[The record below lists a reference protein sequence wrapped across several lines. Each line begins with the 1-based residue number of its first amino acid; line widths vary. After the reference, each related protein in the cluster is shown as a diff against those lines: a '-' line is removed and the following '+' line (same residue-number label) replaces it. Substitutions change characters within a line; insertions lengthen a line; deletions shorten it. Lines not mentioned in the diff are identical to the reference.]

1 VRVRRPWWILGVL
14 CVSLLM
20 IGLDN
25 TILSVALPTLVR
37 DLHASSSQ
45 LQWIVDSYTIVFAGL
60 LLVAGSLGDRFGRK
74 WALLVG
80 LAVFNVGSVLSAF
93 AGSPEILI
101 GTRALMGVGG
111 ALVMP
116 ATLSILTNVFVEAR
130 EREKAIGIWA
140 GVVGVGVAVGPI
152 AGGLLLQHFWWG
164 SVFLINV
171 PIVAAG
177 MLAGAFL
184 VPNSADPR
192 APRLDPVGSALSI
205 AGLCVLLWGI
215 IEAPTTGWG
224 STRVLAGVVGGIAIL
239 AAFLAW
245 ELHTDHPMVNLEFF
259 RNRRFSASCAAV
271 SLVVFAL
278 FGMLFVET
286 QHLQFVLGY
295 SALGAGV
302 RFIPV
307 AGTLLLG
314 GPLSTLLVR
323 RVGTKAVAGAGLVMV
338 AAGLAW
344 LATVSDGSTYLTAVL
359 GPFIIMGFG
368 MGLTMAPA
376 TEAMMGSLP
385 RAQAGVGSAM
395 NSAVMQVGGAMGV
408 AVIGSVLASGYRS
421 VIGGT
426 LAGHAVPAV
435 AATAIKSSVGG
446 ALEVAKRAPAD
457 LGAALAAVARHG
469 FVHGMEL
476 AMPVAAGVALA
487 GALVVLIFLPARAE
501 GDPDAAPPADHE
513 AQPLPGAQPARE
525 AQAEPP
531 PAPVGARR

>member
-1 VRVRRPWWILGVL
+1 VL

-80 LAVFNVGSVLSAF
+80 LALFTLGSALSAF

-101 GTRALMGVGG
+101 LTRALMGVGG
-111 ALVMP
+111 AFVMP
-116 ATLSILTNVFVEAR
+116 ATLSILTNVFIDPGQ
-130 EREKAIGIWA
+130 REKAIGIWA
-140 GVVGVGVAVGPI
+140 GVAGVGVAVGPI

-171 PIVAAG
+171 PIVVAG
-177 MLAGAFL
+177 MAAAIFL
-184 VPNSADPR
+184 VPNSSDPG
-192 APRLDPVGSALSI
+192 APRLDPVGAGLSI
-205 AGLCVLLWGI
+205 AGLSVLLWGI
-215 IEAPTTGWG
+215 IEAPMTGWV
-224 STRVLAGVVGGIAIL
+224 STRVIGGMAGGIAMMG
-239 AAFLAW
+239 AFLAW
-245 ELHTDHPMVNLEFF
+245 ELHSDHPMLNLGFF
-259 RNRRFSASCAAV
+259 RNRRFRGACAAV
-271 SLVVFAL
+271 TLGMFGL
-278 FGMLFVET
+278 FGTLFVLT

-295 SALGAGV
+295 SALGAGI
-302 RFIPV
+302 RFIPL
-307 AGTLLLG
+307 AGMLLIG
-314 GPLSTLLVR
+314 GPLSTVLVR
-323 RVGTKAVAGAGLVMV
+323 RFGTKAVAGFGLTTV
-338 AAGLAW
+338 AAGMAW
-344 LATVSDGSTYLTAVL
+344 MSTVSDGSTYLTNVFGPIILL
-359 GPFIIMGFG
+359 GLGL
-368 MGLTMAPA
+368 GLTIAPA
-376 TEAMMGSLP
+376 TEAIMGALP

-395 NSAVMQVGGAMGV
+395 NSSVMQVGGALGV

-421 VIGGT
+421 VVGAT

-446 ALEVAKRAPAD
+446 ALEVAQRAPAG

-469 FVHGMEL
+469 FVHGMGL

-487 GALVVLIFLPARAE
+487 GAMVVLVFLPARAQ
-501 GDPDAAPPADHE
+501 GDPDAGVGGEESLGQERVVEPADE
-513 AQPLPGAQPARE
+513 K
-525 AQAEPP
+525 
-531 PAPVGARR
+531 APDRVPIGARR

>member
-1 VRVRRPWWILGVL
+1 MRVRRPWWILAVL

-37 DLHASSSQ
+37 TLHASSSQ

-74 WALLVG
+74 WALLLG
-80 LAVFNVGSVLSAF
+80 LGLFNLGSILSAF
-93 AGSPEILI
+93 AGSPDVLI
-101 GTRALMGVGG
+101 ATRALMGVGG

-130 EREKAIGIWA
+130 QREKAIGIWA

-171 PIVAAG
+171 PIVTAG
-177 MLAGAFL
+177 MLACVFL

-192 APRLDPVGSALSI
+192 VPRLDPVGSALSI

-224 STRVLAGVVGGIAIL
+224 STRVLAGMAGGIAIL
-239 AAFLAW
+239 AVFLAW
-245 ELHTDHPMVNLEFF
+245 ELRTDHPMLNLGFF

-271 SLVVFAL
+271 SLAVFGL

-295 SALGAGV
+295 SALGAGI

-307 AGTLLLG
+307 AGMLLLG
-314 GPLSTLLVR
+314 GPLSTVLVR

-344 LATVSDGSTYLTAVL
+344 LATVSDGSTYLVTVL
-359 GPFIIMGFG
+359 GPFIIMGLG

-376 TEAMMGSLP
+376 TEAIMGSLP

-435 AATAIKSSVGG
+435 AASAIKSSVGG
-446 ALEVAKRAPAD
+446 ALEVAHRAPGA
-457 LGAALAAVARHG
+457 LGTTLATVARHG
-469 FVHGMEL
+469 FVHGMQL
-476 AMPVAAGVALA
+476 AMPLAAGVALA
-487 GALVVLIFLPARAE
+487 GAVVVLVFLPARAE
-501 GDPDAAPPADHE
+501 GDPDAAEAADDE
-513 AQPLPGAQPARE
+513 AGPVAAAKTESEPE
-525 AQAEPP
+525 AV
-531 PAPVGARR
+531 PVGARR

>member
-1 VRVRRPWWILGVL
+1 
-14 CVSLLM
+14 M

-37 DLHASSSQ
+37 DLRASSSQ

-60 LLVAGSLGDRFGRK
+60 LLVGGSLGDRFGRK

-80 LAVFNVGSVLSAF
+80 LVVFTVGSVLSAF
-93 AGSPEILI
+93 AGSPEVLI

-116 ATLSILTNVFVEAR
+116 ATLSILTNVFVEPR
-130 EREKAIGIWA
+130 EREQAIGIWA
-140 GVVGVGVAVGPI
+140 GVAGVGVAVGPI

-171 PIVAAG
+171 PVVAAG
-177 MLAGAFL
+177 ILAGALL
-184 VPNSADPR
+184 VPNSSDPS
-192 APRLDPVGSALSI
+192 APRLDPLGAGLSI

-215 IEAPTTGWG
+215 IEAPSTGWG
-224 STRVLAGVVGGIAIL
+224 STRVLAGMAGGIVIL
-239 AAFLAW
+239 AAFLVW
-245 ELHTDHPMVNLEFF
+245 ELHTEHPMLNLGFF
-259 RNRRFSASCAAV
+259 RRRRFSAACAAV

-278 FGMLFVET
+278 FGMLFVLT

-295 SALGAGV
+295 SALAAGL

-344 LATVSDGSTYLTAVL
+344 LATVSDSSTYLSAVL
-359 GPFIIMGFG
+359 GPFLVMGLG

-376 TEAMMGSLP
+376 TEAIMGSLP

-421 VIGGT
+421 VVGAT
-426 LAGHAVPAV
+426 LAGHAVPPI

-446 ALEVAKRAPAD
+446 ALEVAHRAPAA
-457 LGAALAAVARHG
+457 LGVTLAALARHG
-469 FVHGMEL
+469 FVHGMGL

-487 GALVVLIFLPARAE
+487 GALVVFVFLPARAE
-501 GDPDAAPPADHE
+501 GDPDAVPPADHATQPVPE
-513 AQPLPGAQPARE
+513 AHAEPAPAR
-525 AQAEPP
+525 
-531 PAPVGARR
+531 VGAHQ

>member
-1 VRVRRPWWILGVL
+1 MRLRRPWWILGVL

-80 LAVFNVGSVLSAF
+80 LALFTLGSALSAF

-101 GTRALMGVGG
+101 LTRALMGVGG
-111 ALVMP
+111 AFVMP
-116 ATLSILTNVFVEAR
+116 ATLSILTNVFIDPGQ
-130 EREKAIGIWA
+130 REKAIGIWA
-140 GVVGVGVAVGPI
+140 GVAGVGVAVGPI

-171 PIVAAG
+171 PIVVAG
-177 MLAGAFL
+177 MAAAIFL
-184 VPNSADPR
+184 VPNSSDPG
-192 APRLDPVGSALSI
+192 APRLDPVGAGLSI
-205 AGLCVLLWGI
+205 AGLSVLLWGI
-215 IEAPTTGWG
+215 IEAPMTGWV
-224 STRVLAGVVGGIAIL
+224 STRVIGGMAGGIAMMG
-239 AAFLAW
+239 AFLAW
-245 ELHTDHPMVNLEFF
+245 ELHSDHPMLNLGFF
-259 RNRRFSASCAAV
+259 RNRRFRGACAAV
-271 SLVVFAL
+271 TLGMFGL
-278 FGMLFVET
+278 FGTLFVLT

-295 SALGAGV
+295 SALGAGI
-302 RFIPV
+302 RFIPL
-307 AGTLLLG
+307 AGMLLIG
-314 GPLSTLLVR
+314 GPLSTVLVR
-323 RVGTKAVAGAGLVMV
+323 RFGTKAVAGFGLTTV
-338 AAGLAW
+338 AAGMAW
-344 LATVSDGSTYLTAVL
+344 MSTVSDGSTYLTNVFGPIILL
-359 GPFIIMGFG
+359 GLGL
-368 MGLTMAPA
+368 GLTIAPA
-376 TEAMMGSLP
+376 TEAIMGALP

-395 NSAVMQVGGAMGV
+395 NSSVMQVGGALGV

-421 VIGGT
+421 VVGAT

-446 ALEVAKRAPAD
+446 ALEVAQRAPAG

-469 FVHGMEL
+469 FVHGMGL

-487 GALVVLIFLPARAE
+487 GAMVVLVFLPARAQ
-501 GDPDAAPPADHE
+501 GDPDAGVGGEESLGQERVVEPADE
-513 AQPLPGAQPARE
+513 K
-525 AQAEPP
+525 
-531 PAPVGARR
+531 APDRVPIGARR

>member
-1 VRVRRPWWILGVL
+1 MRARRPWWILGVL

-80 LAVFNVGSVLSAF
+80 LAVFNIGSVLSAF

-116 ATLSILTNVFVEAR
+116 ATLSILTNVFVGAR

-171 PIVAAG
+171 PVVAAG
-177 MLAGAFL
+177 MVACAFL
-184 VPNSADPR
+184 VPNSADPSV
-192 APRLDPVGSALSI
+192 PRLDPVGSGLSI

-224 STRVLAGVVGGIAIL
+224 STRVLAGMAGGIAIL
-239 AAFLAW
+239 VAFLAW
-245 ELHTDHPMVNLEFF
+245 ELYTDHPMLNLAFF
-259 RNRRFSASCAAV
+259 RNRRFSAACAAV

-314 GPLSTLLVR
+314 GPLSTVLVR
-323 RVGTKAVAGAGLVMV
+323 RLGTKVVAGTGLVMV

-344 LATVSDGSTYLTAVL
+344 LATVSDGSTYLTGVL
-359 GPFIIMGFG
+359 GPFIIMGLG

-376 TEAMMGSLP
+376 TEAIMGSLP

-395 NSAVMQVGGAMGV
+395 NSSVMQVGGAAGV

-446 ALEVAKRAPAD
+446 ALEVAHRAPAA
-457 LGAALAAVARHG
+457 LGTALAAVARHG
-469 FVHGMEL
+469 FVHGMQL

-487 GALVVLIFLPARAE
+487 GALVVLVFLPARAE
-501 GDPDAAPPADHE
+501 GDPDGGDAARPADHE
-513 AQPLPGAQPARE
+513 AQPAPP
-525 AQAEPP
+525 AQAETEPEP
-531 PAPVGARR
+531 IGARR

>member
-1 VRVRRPWWILGVL
+1 
-14 CVSLLM
+14 VSLLM

-93 AGSPEILI
+93 AGSPEVLI

-130 EREKAIGIWA
+130 QREKAIGIWA
-140 GVVGVGVAVGPI
+140 GVVGVGVAIGPI

-164 SVFLINV
+164 SVFLVNV
-171 PIVAAG
+171 PIVTAG
-177 MLAGAFL
+177 MLACAFL
-184 VPNSADPR
+184 VPNSADPGV
-192 APRLDPVGSALSI
+192 PRLDPVGFALSI

-224 STRVLAGVVGGIAIL
+224 STRVLAGMAGGIAIL

-245 ELHTDHPMVNLEFF
+245 ELHTDHPMVNLGFF
-259 RNRRFSASCAAV
+259 RNRRFSAACGAV
-271 SLVVFAL
+271 ALVVFAL

-295 SALGAGV
+295 SALDAGI

-344 LATVSDGSTYLTAVL
+344 LATVSDGSTYLSTVL
-359 GPFIIMGFG
+359 GPFIIMGLG
-368 MGLTMAPA
+368 MGLTMAPS
-376 TEAMMGSLP
+376 TEAIMGSLP

-421 VIGGT
+421 VVGGT
-426 LAGHAVPAV
+426 LAGHAVPPV
-435 AATAIKSSVGG
+435 AASAIKSSVGG
-446 ALEVAKRAPAD
+446 ALEVAHRAPGA

-476 AMPVAAGVALA
+476 AMPLAAGVALA
-487 GALVVLIFLPARAE
+487 GALVVLVFLPARAE
-501 GDPDAAPPADHE
+501 GDPDAAEPADHE
-513 AQPLPGAQPARE
+513 AQPVASAAAGD
-525 AQAEPP
+525 EPEP
-531 PAPVGARR
+531 VPAPVGARR